1 MDIVAGNW
9 GLNSEYRASRVRPL
23 VALYGDLLERGAM
36 DWIETE
42 WDVAGLVPRRRL
54 DVLGGVLPVLNER
67 YTSHRQFSEA
77 SVKDVLGPQFSR
89 ARKVEATT
97 LASTVFLN
105 RGDHFEMMP
114 LPSEAQEAPV
124 FGVNVA
130 DFDGDG
136 FEDLFLSQN
145 FFCTTPEMP
154 RLDAGRGLMLRGLGD
169 GKFEAM
175 AGSRSGIVVDGE
187 QRGSAVADFDAD
199 GRPDLVVTQNGA
211 ATRLF
216 RNRGATPGLR
226 VRIAGS
232 SGNPAGVGAML
243 RLKQGERLGPARE
256 VHGGSGFL
264 SLDDATQV
272 LGRAGVATEV
282 WIRWPGGGTNSV
294 SVPAGAKEI
303 IVRSSDPVR

>member
-1 MDIVAGNW
+1 
-9 GLNSEYRASRVRPL
+9 
-23 VALYGDLLERGAM
+23 M

-42 WDVAGLVPRRRL
+42 WDATSLVPRRRL
-54 DVLGGVLPVLNER
+54 DVLGSVLPVLSER
-67 YTSHRQFSEA
+67 FASHRQFSEA

-89 ARKVEATT
+89 ARRAEVTT
-97 LASTVFLN
+97 LAATVFLN
-105 RGDHFEMMP
+105 RGDHFEALP

-154 RLDAGRGLMLRGLGD
+154 RLDAGRGLLLRGQGD
-169 GKFEAM
+169 GKFAAM
-175 AGSRSGIVVDGE
+175 PGAWSGIEVYGE

-216 RNRGATPGLR
+216 GNRGATPGLR
-226 VRIAGS
+226 VRVAGS
-232 SGNPAGVGAML
+232 SGNPAGVGAMVRL
-243 RLKQGERLGPARE
+243 RHGKRLGPARE
-256 VHGGSGFL
+256 VHAGSGFL
-264 SLDDATQV
+264 SQDDATQV
-272 LGRAGVATEV
+272 LGVAGVATEG
-282 WIRWPGGGTNSV
+282 WIRWPGGETNSV
-294 SVPAGAKEI
+294 SVPAGVKEI
-303 IVRSSDPVR
+303 VIRPNSGAR